1 MSQHSLFLG
10 CNNIFLFV
18 FIIVC
23 GLFVVCGCKT
33 TETIYKTEIE
43 YVVIKPSN
51 ALLEE
56 CAPLQTKEIKT
67 NGDLAAAYTS
77 LMFDYM
83 ICSNKLKT
91 IKQFYSE
98 YNNNSDGSGSQ
109 FVISGTT
116 SSEE

>member
-1 MSQHSLFLG
+1 MSQRSLFLV
-10 CNNIFLFV
+10 CNDFLLFV
-18 FIIVC
+18 LIITC
-23 GLFVVCGCKT
+23 GLFAICGCKT

-56 CAPLQTKEIKT
+56 CAPLESKEIKT

-116 SSEE
+116 SKK